1 MLQGNPLGDLVGV
14 EQSHPVPARE
24 DSPGTERSRPTT
36 AAEHKASRSR
46 YCLWNIVILN
56 RRGRRVPF
64 LVLLLFVL
72 LLVCLCVMFLL
83 IKDGI
88 FFFFFSKRRQGSKL
102 RLLHKYWQ
110 NSLYGR
116 RKTKVIVI
124 SI

>member
-88 FFFFFSKRRQGSKL
+88 FFFFFFRKGGKDPSLDFCINIGRTAYMGEGKQ
-102 RLLHKYWQ
+102 RL
-110 NSLYGR
+110 S
-116 RKTKVIVI
+116 
-124 SI
+124 